1 MDTDGRPLHTRL
13 AVTAGYASAALLIVA
28 ASPVIRRHPV
38 QATAAKA
45 YRGASTARSGIDLWL
60 DVRSTPP
67 PTLTEL
73 LLEGVLGAIATR
85 PPAAQ
90 AAG

>member
-38 QATAAKA
+38 QATAARA
-45 YRGASTARSGIDLWL
+45 YRQAATARSGIDLWL